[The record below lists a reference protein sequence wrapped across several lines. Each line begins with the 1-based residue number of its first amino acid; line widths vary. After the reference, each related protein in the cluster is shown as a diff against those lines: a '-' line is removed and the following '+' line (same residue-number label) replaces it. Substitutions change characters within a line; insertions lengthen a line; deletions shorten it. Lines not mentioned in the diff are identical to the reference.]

1 VKGASIGAVTF
12 AGAGERAA
20 PPHALPAAELLR
32 ALATSAHG
40 LTAAEANARLARFGR
55 NALPRARPPSLAR
68 VFIRQFASPLIY
80 VLVAAAAVSVA
91 IGHGTDAAFIFVVLL
106 INAVI
111 GTAQEYAAQRS
122 ADALQALVA
131 ARARVVRDGVDLD
144 VDAEMLVPGDVVRLE
159 GGFRVPADLRIL
171 SAVGLEADESL
182 LTGESVPVAK
192 RADPPAAAD
201 APVAERA
208 PMLFAGTLVSRGRAM
223 GVVVATGLET
233 ELGKIAR
240 AVVGAP
246 AAKPPLLLR
255 MEQFSRKIAIGVTVA
270 AVALGAVS
278 LARGVPLAE
287 VFLMAVALAVSAI
300 PEGLPVALTVALAIG
315 ARRMA
320 RRRVIARRLVA
331 VEALGSCTYVASD
344 KTGTL
349 TLNEL
354 TVRAV
359 VLPGERPWQ
368 VTGGGLDPAG
378 GILAPAE
385 AFQRIDALCNA
396 AALCNDAFLGQRD
409 GAWEHQ
415 GDAVDVALLVLA
427 RKLGI
432 SRPDAEAT
440 RPRIADLPYESE
452 RGFAAT
458 LHAAP
463 HGLEAFVKGAVERI
477 LPMCSAMATASG
489 DVPLD
494 AAAVERD
501 NEGLAVRG
509 FRVLAIARGPIALA
523 PGEELCPGALRG
535 LVLLGLVGMIDPLRP
550 DAVASVQ
557 ACRNAGIE
565 VAMVTGDHPV
575 TALAIARE
583 LGLAER
589 ADEVVSGARLSETGR
604 DGPAPLDELVRRGR
618 VFARADPSQKLEI
631 VRSLRRSG
639 HFVAVT
645 GDGANDAP
653 AMRAAHI
660 GVAMGR
666 RGTDV
671 ARESAELVLA
681 DDDFSSI
688 VAGVEEGRVA
698 YANVRKVIFLLV
710 STGTA
715 EIVLFVLAVA
725 AGLPLPLFAVQL
737 LWLNLV
743 TNGVQDVALAFEP
756 AEGGEMKKPPR
767 PPREAIFD
775 RIMMVRTAASAV
787 VMGILTFAAFL
798 TGLRMGWEVDR
809 VRNAVLLMMV
819 LLENVQAGNSRSET
833 LPVLRLSPLR
843 NPLLLFG
850 TLAALGLHVA
860 AMYLPFLSG
869 ALRTQ
874 PAGAAEWVV
883 ALVAALLLAGAV
895 DLEKSIRR
903 RSSAR
908 TSQRQEKPGSASAP
922 PA

>member
-1 VKGASIGAVTF
+1 VNGAPNSAVTL
-12 AGAGERAA
+12 AGSAGYHAVGL
-20 PPHALPAAELLR
+20 PHALPASEVLR
-32 ALATSAHG
+32 ALHASADG
-40 LTAAEANARLARFGR
+40 LTAAEASARLARLGP
-55 NALPRARPPSLAR
+55 NSLPRTRPSSIAR
-68 VFIRQFASPLIY
+68 VFLRQFVSPLIY
-80 VLVAAAAVSVA
+80 VLLAAAAVSLA
-91 IGHGTDAAFIFVVLL
+91 IGHGTDAAFIFAVLL

-122 ADALQALVA
+122 AEALQSLVA
-131 ARARVVRDGVDLD
+131 ARARVVREGVDLD
-144 VDAEMLVPGDVVRLE
+144 IDAEALVPGDVVRLE
-159 GGFRVPADLRIL
+159 GGFRVPADMRIL
-171 SAVGLEADESL
+171 SAVGLDADESL

-192 RADPPAAAD
+192 RAEPPVSPD
-201 APVAERA
+201 VGVAERA
-208 PMLFAGTLVSRGRAM
+208 PMLFAGSLVSRGRAT
-223 GVVVATGLET
+223 GVVVETGLRT
-233 ELGKIAR
+233 ELGKIAT
-240 AVVGAP
+240 AVLGAP
-246 AAKPPLLLR
+246 VPKPPLLLR
-255 MEQFSRKIAIGVTVA
+255 MENFSRKIAI
-270 AVALGAVS
+270 AVAVTATVLGAVS
-278 LARGVPLAE
+278 LARGVPIAE

-315 ARRMA
+315 GRRMA

-354 TVRAV
+354 TVRTV
-359 VLPGERPWQ
+359 LLPGERPWE
-368 VTGGGLDPAG
+368 VTGGGLEPSG
-378 GILAPAE
+378 GILAPP
-385 AFQRIDALCNA
+385 QGSRRIELLCTA
-396 AALCNDAFLGQRD
+396 AALCNDAYLGQRD
-409 GAWEHQ
+409 GRWEHH

-427 RKLGI
+427 RKLGV
-432 SRPDAEAT
+432 SRSDAAT
-440 RPRIADLPYESE
+440 ARPRVAEIPYESE

-458 LHAAP
+458 LHGGS
-463 HGLEAFVKGAVERI
+463 HGLEVFVKGAVERI
-477 LPMCSAMATASG
+477 LPMCASMATGGG
-489 DVPLD
+489 DRALD
-494 AAAVERD
+494 TRTIEGGAEELAA
-501 NEGLAVRG
+501 LG
-509 FRVLAIARGPIALA
+509 FRVLAIARGPVALG
-523 PGEELCPGALRG
+523 PGQELGPEALRG

-550 DAVASVQ
+550 DAAASVR
-557 ACRNAGIE
+557 ACRDAGIE

-575 TALAIARE
+575 TALAIARD

-589 ADEVVSGARLSETGR
+589 ADEVVSGTRLADSVRE
-604 DGPAPLDELVRRGR
+604 GPAAVDALVRGAR

-631 VRSLRRSG
+631 VHSLRRLG

-681 DDDFSSI
+681 DDNFSSI

-710 STGTA
+710 STGAA
-715 EIVLFVLAVA
+715 EVVLFTLAVA
-725 AGLPLPLFAVQL
+725 TGLPLPLFAAQL

-756 AEGGEMKKPPR
+756 AEGGEMNKRPR

-775 RIMMVRTAASAV
+775 RIMIARTAASAA
-787 VMGILTFAAFL
+787 VMGTLTFAAFVA
-798 TGLRMGWEVDR
+798 GLRMGWEVDR
-809 VRNAVLLMMV
+809 VRNGVLLMMV
-819 LLENVQAGNSRSET
+819 LLENIQAGNSRSET

-850 TLAALGLHVA
+850 TLGALGLHVA

-869 ALRTQ
+869 PLRTQ
-874 PAGAAEWVV
+874 PAGALEWIVG
-883 ALVAALLLAGAV
+883 AVAALLLAGAV
-895 DLEKSIRR
+895 DLEKWARRARALRR
-903 RSSAR
+903 RGVNVVGAKR
-908 TSQRQEKPGSASAP
+908 GTP
-922 PA
+922 